1 MGVKKA
7 ATTAQYTTGSGEL
20 ESRKG
25 FPFELKEVNVLDV
38 SLGWV
43 VAMATAPGL
52 LLLVWFYHKDVL
64 DPEPLNLVFSSFFR
78 GALFVFP
85 AALLEGLTGWFLVAF
100 SPLLYPFIGIALI
113 EEGMKWIAL
122 KRYIRHPACDECYD
136 GIVYGTAVALGFATL
151 ENFMYV
157 IGSINPWAVA
167 GWRALLSVPLHGLC
181 GLFMGYEAA
190 RQKQTEGRPDRIL
203 PILAL
208 PVAAH
213 GGYNLLLFTETQG
226 GMLFAVLL
234 VALLWLRA
242 FQTIRRSRSCS

>member
-1 MGVKKA
+1 M
-7 ATTAQYTTGSGEL
+7 
-20 ESRKG
+20 
-25 FPFELKEVNVLDV
+25 NVVDV

-52 LLLVWFYHKDVL
+52 LLLMWFYHKDVF

-85 AALLEGLTGWFLVAF
+85 AALLESLTGWFLVAL
-100 SPLLYPFIGIALI
+100 SPFLYPFIGIALI
-113 EEGMKWIAL
+113 EEGLKWIAL
-122 KRYIRHPACDECYD
+122 KRYILHPACDECYD
-136 GIVYGTAVALGFATL
+136 GIVYGTGVALGFATL
-151 ENFMYV
+151 ENLMYV
-157 IGSINPWAVA
+157 LGSLNPWAVA

-190 RQKQTEGRPDRIL
+190 RQKQTEGSPKRVF

-213 GGYNLLLFTETQG
+213 GAYNLLLFTDTQW
-226 GMLFAVLL
+226 GMYLAVML
-234 VALLWLRA
+234 VAFLWIRA
-242 FQTIRRSRSCS
+242 FGIIKRSRTCS